1 MFWSKEDVHSDQIIS
16 LEFSAQMNLKQS
28 QKKPEELFSDTE
40 KFHTWTYDIRVYI
53 SSLKRHIF
61 PTKLVKYD

>member
-1 MFWSKEDVHSDQIIS
+1 MFWSKEDVQSDQISS

-28 QKKPEELFSDTE
+28 QMKPEE
-40 KFHTWTYDIRVYI
+40 FHTWTYDIRVYI

-61 PTKLVKYD
+61 YTKLLKYD

>member
-1 MFWSKEDVHSDQIIS
+1 MYSDQISS

-28 QKKPEELFSDTE
+28 QKKPEELFSDKE
-40 KFHTWTYDIRVYI
+40 KFHTETYDIQVYI

-61 PTKLVKYD
+61 PIKLVKYD